1 MYLPSYINF
10 IYTQKRT
17 RINHDYSQLIVIKLN
32 KSTFLK
38 MKKKKTHVVILLKYI
53 AGKREN

>member
-10 IYTQKRT
+10 IYTQTRT

-38 MKKKKTHVVILLKYI
+38 MKKNICCYFTKIHSK
-53 AGKREN
+53 